1 MRLNRATTVV
11 PALFGAL
18 LFAVPAAAQQPQLG
32 SALPK
37 PRLFTVVPSGG
48 KAGTSVEV
56 TFTGTELDEPE
67 GLFFSHASIKAEPIM
82 PATPAVPDPKQPM
95 PKPNPRQPNRPTPV
109 ITKFRVTIPADTP
122 PGIHD

>member
-1 MRLNRATTVV
+1 MRSNQRTTGERCLRRTVL
-11 PALFGAL
+11 PALLGTLLLAL
-18 LFAVPAAAQQPQLG
+18 PAAAQQPQLG

-82 PATPAVPDPKQPM
+82 PAAPAPADPKQPM
-95 PKPNPRQPNRPTPV
+95 PKPNPRQPNRPT
-109 ITKFRVTIPADTP
+109 
-122 PGIHD
+122 

>member
-1 MRLNRATTVV
+1 MRLNQATTMV

-18 LFAVPAAAQQPQLG
+18 LFAAPTAAQQPQLG

-37 PRLFTVVPSGG
+37 PRLFTVVPAGG

-67 GLFFSHASIKAEPIM
+67 GLFFSHAKIKAEPIM
-82 PATPAVPDPKQPM
+82 PPEPAPADPKKPM
-95 PKPNPRQPNRPTPV
+95 PKPNPKQPNKPAPV
-109 ITKFRVTIPADTP
+109 I
-122 PGIHD
+122 